1 MIITPVRPSDTKGS
15 KSHCCYTLQYIICG
29 MPHVG
34 NNCYIIGDG
43 KQKSKRGFNVNN
55 PGLSVAAIEFNYDIK
70 TFFI

>member
-1 MIITPVRPSDTKGS
+1 
-15 KSHCCYTLQYIICG
+15 